1 MYKTRSLVGLLI
13 ITAIILSICVYFYN
27 FDHLHLLKK
36 NGLNDSLMT
45 GKEESKVKIT
55 NSSSMKN
62 TEIKIDEASGFIIDT
77 GFEEVRANCL
87 GCHSSLLITQNRATR
102 DGWLSTIRWM
112 QETQNFLELGDNETI
127 ILDYLAKNYSP
138 QKGIGRRANLKNVQ
152 WSSFEKKPLNY
163 RLRKE

>member
-55 NSSSMKN
+55 NSSSKKN
-62 TEIKIDEASGFIIDT
+62 TEKKVA
-77 GFEEVRANCL
+77 
-87 GCHSSLLITQNRATR
+87 
-102 DGWLSTIRWM
+102 M
-112 QETQNFLELGDNETI
+112 Q
-127 ILDYLAKNYSP
+127 KH
-138 QKGIGRRANLKNVQ
+138 
-152 WSSFEKKPLNY
+152 
-163 RLRKE
+163 

>member
-45 GKEESKVKIT
+45 GKKESKVKTT
-55 NSSSMKN
+55 NPSSTEN
-62 TEIKIDEASGFIIDT
+62 TKIKIDDASGFIIDT
-77 GFEEVRANCL
+77 GLEEVRANCL

-112 QETQNFLELGDNETI
+112 QETQNFWE
-127 ILDYLAKNYSP
+127 
-138 QKGIGRRANLKNVQ
+138 
-152 WSSFEKKPLNY
+152 
-163 RLRKE
+163 